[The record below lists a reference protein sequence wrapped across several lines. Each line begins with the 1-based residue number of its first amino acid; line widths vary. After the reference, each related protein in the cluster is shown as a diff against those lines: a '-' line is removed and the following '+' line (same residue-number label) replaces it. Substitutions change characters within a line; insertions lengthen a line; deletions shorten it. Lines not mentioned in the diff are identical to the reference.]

1 MDVYEENLSTWNQ
14 LAEAYEDKFMR
25 LDLYHDTYI
34 AFCELLIDNAHV
46 LELGSGPGNISR
58 FLLDSRPDLNLLA
71 TDVAPNMVKAIKKN
85 CPEAT
90 TMVLDVRDLDKLE
103 KTFDAVVCGF
113 ILPYILHEDL
123 ASFFGA
129 LSRVCRSGAALYLS
143 FVNGNPK
150 KSNYQT
156 GSTSLRVYFNYHSIT
171 QIKKLLNEHHFKIHR
186 QYKVA
191 YSKSSNRVEWHQI
204 MLSIKV

>member
-34 AFCELLIDNAHV
+34 AFRELLIDNAHV

-71 TDVAPNMVKAIKKN
+71 TDVAPNMVKAIKKTALKQL
-85 CPEAT
+85 PW
-90 TMVLDVRDLDKLE
+90 LDVRDLDKLE

-123 ASFFGA
+123 ASFLA
-129 LSRVCRSGAALYLS
+129 PSAEYVEVVL
-143 FVNGNPK
+143 
-150 KSNYQT
+150 
-156 GSTSLRVYFNYHSIT
+156 HSI
-171 QIKKLLNEHHFKIHR
+171 
-186 QYKVA
+186 
-191 YSKSSNRVEWHQI
+191 
-204 MLSIKV
+204 